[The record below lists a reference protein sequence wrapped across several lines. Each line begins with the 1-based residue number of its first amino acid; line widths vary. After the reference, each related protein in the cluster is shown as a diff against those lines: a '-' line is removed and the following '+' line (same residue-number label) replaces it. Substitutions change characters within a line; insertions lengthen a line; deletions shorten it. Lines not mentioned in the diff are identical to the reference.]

1 MNNLKFVF
9 TAALF
14 LLFTVGTYA
23 QSCHGNKADNSSAEK
38 IQTVDT
44 DADLASATFRVSG
57 NCGMCKRTIEGA
69 ATSLAGVHT
78 ATWDQDAKVITVN
91 YVAETTTLLQIK
103 EKIAASGYDTE
114 GVRATD
120 QAYQALHGCC
130 QYERVKL

>member
-9 TAALF
+9 TAAL
-14 LLFTVGTYA
+14 LLFFTVGAYS
-23 QSCHGNKADNSSAEK
+23 QSCHGNKTGNSSTEK
-38 IQTVDT
+38 VQTVEA
-44 DADLASATFRVSG
+44 DANLASVTFRVSG

-69 ATSLAGVHT
+69 ATSLVGEQA

-91 YVAETTTLLQIK
+91 YVAETITLQQIK

>member
-1 MNNLKFVF
+1 MNNLKFFF
-9 TAALF
+9 TAAL
-14 LLFTVGTYA
+14 LLFFTVGAYS

-78 ATWDQDAKVITVN
+78 ATWDQDAKVITIT

-114 GVRATD
+114 SVRAND

-130 QYERVKL
+130 QYDRVKL